1 MPLFIPH
8 PQRLLVPP
16 ILFPELQPEIA
27 IVRTTIKKTDITF
40 SFSIEIGY

>member
-8 PQRLLVPP
+8 PQRLDDPP

-27 IVRTTIKKTDITF
+27 IARITIRKITDTF
-40 SFSIEIGY
+40 RFSIEIGY